1 MTENTH
7 TVLFNQAGE
16 TIKENRGQGSCYINF
31 CGEVLDIYEAEHMA
45 CRSEYFF
52 FGRWTCWIEQQ
63 LHQ

>member
-16 TIKENRGQGSCYINF
+16 KIKENRGQGSCYINF

-45 CRSEYFF
+45 CPSEII
-52 FGRWTCWIEQQ
+52 FG
-63 LHQ
+63 LLDVL